1 MFVQDDETRDGT
13 EALARELS
21 ERGVE
26 VFVAGVSDARA
37 GSLLPTV
44 ASHAVLEPILV
55 VQSFYRFAN
64 ALAIAR
70 GHDPD
75 DPPHLRKVTETL

>member
-1 MFVQDDETRDGT
+1 V
-13 EALARELS
+13 L
-21 ERGVE
+21 
-26 VFVAGVSDARA
+26 VAGGEGAR
-37 GSLLPTV
+37 LPTV
-44 ASHAVLEPILV
+44 ATHPVVEPILAIE
-55 VQSFYRFAN
+55 SFYRMAN